1 MTRRLSLSELQEY
14 VQEVEAFLDALGPP
28 QTPEEEAAR
37 EALAQATA
45 KLKARV
51 TAPISLAVVGEFT
64 VGKSLLLGALL
75 GRPGLLPVEERPTTG
90 NITVLRLQEG
100 TAGTGTRLGETS
112 KVHFMTRDRL
122 ASCVREITQELARLL
137 DEQLP
142 QLNAGKV
149 LGGVDPIGGPQ
160 GWKPFLAWY
169 RCLWGQPIPGLQH
182 VEADLI
188 SSRFRDAALELLR
201 IRDAE
206 QGQQGLLG
214 SEPVVID
221 TQAVRTVLELP
232 VASATPDTAPAPR
245 KLTITREGVTA
256 GGAALSDCFPLVER
270 VEQVVEVDPVYW
282 PLGEL
287 LDGRDVQILDFPGV
301 GAVGSF
307 GRDRNL
313 SRQAL
318 QDIHSI
324 LLVLPAHHLPSDIAL
339 DFWQMLAADG
349 RSQEALGTAALLVAN
364 QFDRIVVP
372 ALGAGQPGG
381 GTGLGRVD
389 SLNSL
394 DAFAPKIIGQGDNRE
409 QIFLASAVTGLLIE
423 HQPWEEASEQTL
435 DVIRDAAERQAD
447 IHRPTWHHFADR
459 LAQDR
464 PDSLWPQRL
473 RAYEEDGGLGAIR
486 RGVQRHLARHGDAHR
501 LERAHAA
508 QRDLDLALRAY
519 RRAAPRDD
527 DPEDAAYQQAAD
539 RFRQLGKLIGRIL
552 DDIELMDGTGLTK
565 RPEAPVPPDVETS
578 RAKVRAAVYGAHW
591 WEQLVQRALRSP
603 DHLVPHGR
611 PHERGPL
618 SPRTRHIRPRLTA
631 DDTTVF
637 QQLFERVLADQRA
650 LDLHELERWLEEW
663 RGYWSAEIG
672 PLREW
677 LDSDDESALLLPELY
692 TRRLHNPQILDDL
705 LEDLDVD
712 ALVEYVTDNAP
723 AFLESTATEPA
734 HAFPLQP
741 GHALPWHAE
750 SDNGDTEA
758 DERSRHPLAVLQ
770 MRAVVADAAA
780 GQVGAELQGLL
791 RQVLQVFRDTF
802 DRARESLLD
811 QYAFRPP
818 VSRKAPERPEDD
830 GAREAEDGSG
840 RGPTVDDLIRKWLNG
855 ERGDG
860 GRK

>member
-1 MTRRLSLSELQEY
+1 MARRLSLRELQEY
-14 VQEVEAFLDALGPP
+14 VRDVEAFLEELDPP
-28 QTPEEEAAR
+28 QTPQEEAAR
-37 EALAQATA
+37 EALARAAA
-45 KLKARV
+45 KLGVRV
-51 TAPISLAVVGEFT
+51 AAPLSLAVVGEFT

-75 GRPGLLPVEERPTTG
+75 GRPDLLPVEERPITG
-90 NITVLRLQEG
+90 NITVLRLREG
-100 TAGTGTRLGETS
+100 TAGAGTRLGDTS
-112 KVHFMTRDRL
+112 KIHFMTRDRL

-142 QLNAGKV
+142 QLKAGDV
-149 LGGVDPIGGPQ
+149 LGGVDLIGGPQ
-160 GWKPFLAWY
+160 GWTPFLAWY
-169 RCLWGQPIPGLQH
+169 RCLWGRQTPGLQH

-214 SEPVVID
+214 SEPVELG
-221 TQAVRTVLELP
+221 TEAVRRVLELP

-245 KLTITREGVTA
+245 KLTITREDVTA

-270 VEQVVEVDPVYW
+270 VEQIVEVDPVYW

-287 LDGRDVQILDFPGV
+287 PAGRDVQILDFPGV

-381 GTGLGRVD
+381 TGLGRVD

-394 DAFAPKIIGQGDNRE
+394 EAFAPKIIGQGDNRE
-409 QIFLASAVTGLLIE
+409 QIFLASAVTGLLLE
-423 HQPWEEASEQTL
+423 QQPWERASEQTR
-435 DVIRDAAERQAD
+435 DVIRDAAERLAD
-447 IHRPTWHHFADR
+447 IHRPTWHEFAAR
-459 LAQDR
+459 LEQDR
-464 PDSLWPQRL
+464 PDSRWPQRL

-527 DPEDAAYQQAAD
+527 PPEAAAYREAAA
-539 RFRQLGKLIGRIL
+539 RFRELGKLIGRIL
-552 DDIELMDGTGLTK
+552 DDIELLDDAGLSK
-565 RPEAPVPPDVETS
+565 RPEAPVPPDAETS

-611 PHERGPL
+611 PTETDPF
-618 SPRTRHIRPRLTA
+618 SPRRRRPRPRPTA

-637 QQLFERVLADQRA
+637 QQLFERVLADQRV
-650 LDLHELERWLEEW
+650 LDLQELDKWLEEW

-677 LDSDDESALLLPELY
+677 LDSDEESALLLPELY
-692 TRRLHNPQILDDL
+692 TRRLHNPQILVDL

-712 ALVEYVTDNAP
+712 ALVESVTENAP
-723 AFLESTATEPA
+723 AFLESTAAEPA

-770 MRAVVADAAA
+770 MRATVADAAA
-780 GQVGAELQGLL
+780 GQVGTQLQGLL
-791 RQVLQVFRDTF
+791 RWVLQEFRDTF
-802 DRARESLLD
+802 DGARESLLD
-811 QYAFRPP
+811 LDAFRPP
-818 VSRKAPERPEDD
+818 VSRKAADRPEDD
-830 GAREAEDGSG
+830 RPREAEDGSG
-840 RGPTVDDLIRKWLNG
+840 RGPTIDDLIRKWLNG
-855 ERGDG
+855 DRGNG
-860 GRK
+860 AEK

>member
-1 MTRRLSLSELQEY
+1 MARRLSLSELEEY
-14 VQEVEAFLDALGPP
+14 VRDVVAFLEALGPP

-37 EALAQATA
+37 ETLARAAA
-45 KLKARV
+45 KLAARV
-51 TAPISLAVVGEFT
+51 AAPISLAVVGEFT

-75 GRPGLLPVEERPTTG
+75 GRPDLLPVEERPATG
-90 NITVLRLQEG
+90 NITVLRLREG
-100 TAGTGTRLGETS
+100 TAGTGTRLEDTS
-112 KVHFMTRDRL
+112 KIHFMTRDRL
-122 ASCVREITQELARLL
+122 ASCVREITRELARLL

-142 QLNAGKV
+142 QLKAGEV
-149 LGGVDPIGGPQ
+149 LGGVDLIGGPQ
-160 GWKPFLAWY
+160 GWQPFLAWY
-169 RCLWGQPIPGLQH
+169 RCLWGEQIPRLQR

-214 SEPVVID
+214 SEPVELGTD
-221 TQAVRTVLELP
+221 AVRRVLELP

-270 VEQVVEVDPVYW
+270 VEQVVEVDPAFW
-282 PLGEL
+282 PLGDL
-287 LDGRDVQILDFPGV
+287 LSGRDVQFLDFPGV

-372 ALGAGQPGG
+372 ALDAGQPGG
-381 GTGLGRVD
+381 AGLGRVD

-394 DAFAPKIIGQGDNRE
+394 EAFAPKITGQGDNRE
-409 QIFLASAVTGLLIE
+409 QIFLASAVNGLLLE
-423 HQPWEEASEQTL
+423 QQPWERASEQTR
-435 DVIRDAAERQAD
+435 DVIRDAAERLAD
-447 IHRPTWHHFADR
+447 IHRPTWHEFAAH
-459 LAQDR
+459 LEQDR
-464 PDSLWPQRL
+464 PDSRWPQRL
-473 RAYEEDGGLGAIR
+473 RAYEEAGGLDAIR
-486 RGVQRHLARHGDAHR
+486 RGVERHLARHGDAHR
-501 LERAHAA
+501 LERAHSA

-519 RRAAPRDD
+519 RRAAPRDEP
-527 DPEDAAYQQAAD
+527 PEAAAYREAAA
-539 RFRQLGKLIGRIL
+539 RFRELGKLIGRIL
-552 DDIELMDGTGLTK
+552 DDIELLDDTGLSK
-565 RPEAPVPPDVETS
+565 RPESPVPPDVETS
-578 RAKVRAAVYGAHW
+578 RATVRAAVYGAHW

-611 PHERGPL
+611 PAETDPL
-618 SPRTRHIRPRLTA
+618 SPRKRRPRPRPTA

-650 LDLHELERWLEEW
+650 LDLHELDRWLEEW

-677 LDSDDESALLLPELY
+677 LDSDEESALLLPELY

-705 LEDLDVD
+705 IEDLDVD
-712 ALVEYVTDNAP
+712 ALVEYVTENAP
-723 AFLESTATEPA
+723 AFLESTAAEPA
-734 HAFPLQP
+734 HAFPMQP

-770 MRAVVADAAA
+770 MRAAVADAAA
-780 GQVGAELQGLL
+780 GQVSTQLQGLL
-791 RQVLQVFRDTF
+791 RRVLQVFRDTF
-802 DRARESLLD
+802 DGARESLLD
-811 QYAFRPP
+811 HDAFRPP
-818 VSRKAPERPEDD
+818 VSRKAPDRAESGRAPQAEDD
-830 GAREAEDGSG
+830 AG
-840 RGPTVDDLIRKWLNG
+840 RGPTIDDLIRTWLNG
-855 ERGDG
+855 ERGSG
-860 GRK
+860 GEK